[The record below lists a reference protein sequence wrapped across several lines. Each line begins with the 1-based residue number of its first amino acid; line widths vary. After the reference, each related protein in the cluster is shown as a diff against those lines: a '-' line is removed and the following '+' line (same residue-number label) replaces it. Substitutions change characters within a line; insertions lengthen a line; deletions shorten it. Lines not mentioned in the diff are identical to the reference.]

1 MKHYIFILLSLL
13 LLASCNEQDIS
24 GGSGT
29 TGTDG
34 SGLRLSVRLSSG
46 VATRALGDPFASG
59 KEEKRIDR
67 LAFFVHTA
75 EDGFQVYPPVPD
87 DVTDPDVA
95 AADHPNAVY
104 LSGTPDDGYEATVAL
119 TAGGGYV
126 ADIIAIAN
134 LPADYDYNQIV
145 TWQGLCDSVALHAA
159 TMPAC
164 LIGSAETDKAARNAF
179 VMYGDIRKEL
189 KKEETNALSF
199 VLQRLVARI
208 DITNEAYA
216 SGTIPTN
223 AATGPENSFFLTS
236 ARLLHAQPAA
246 FVVPKPDVTPDVV
259 TTSDWAPITGIGT
272 EILYGKPTTKDIA
285 TDPTQEPEAV
295 PVATADDAKAATLQY
310 AWHTLYTYPNSD
322 TEHAPTALEI
332 KGKFRGTEITRQIPF
347 VDKAGNAFPV
357 EGNHRYLVRI
367 VKAPGQTDIAFNIAV
382 SEWDAVDTVNVK
394 PDQTEVPEIANIGGN
409 GTPNLISDVAKTYDV
424 YYTQDGKITFDAT
437 CPFAPGV
444 RVKYYDS
451 HTDSWT
457 MKGDWLTV
465 KQVGNTEI
473 VTKADHSYRN
483 SFQVT
488 FNKFDG
494 GVTRKAMLLVHNG
507 GSEVECDTILVRHV
521 VTYPGTDFEPEAV
534 ATRDDGSEI
543 IVAPVNI
550 GATKI
555 ADKTRHVST
564 GETDEVYEASFE
576 QVGYYFQWGRK
587 TGVKY
592 MAYRSRF
599 AEGPI
604 LIADEN
610 REEYQNVFIVALG
623 EDSEMASWS
632 SDSDSK
638 LWNAGTEDA
647 PVKGRNDPCPPGWR
661 VATRKEVNKIMD
673 KVTVKQISTN
683 PNTYS
688 ATIKDSNIKLTAV
701 GLLTASSMTF
711 HALYY
716 QGIIYS
722 YSSLSQSEKGVESI
736 SVSSSAKTEYSSGKV
751 IAAPVRCIQEQTPT
765 L

>member
-1 MKHYIFILLSLL
+1 MKQYIFLLFSLF
-13 LLASCNEQDIS
+13 LAACAEKDIS
-24 GGSGT
+24 GVDGP
-29 TGTDG
+29 TGPNF
-34 SGLRLSVRLSSG
+34 GLRLSVRLSSG

-164 LIGSAETDKAARNAF
+164 LPGSDETDKAVRNAF

-216 SGTIPTN
+216 SGTILTN

-295 PVATADDAKAATLQY
+295 PVTTADDAKSATLQY

-332 KGKFRGTEITRQIPF
+332 KGTFRGTEITRQIPF
-347 VDKAGNAFPV
+347 VDKEGNAFPV

-394 PDQTEVPEIANIGGN
+394 PDQTEVPEIANIETN
-409 GTPNLISDVAKTYDV
+409 GEYNKEKKFIDL
-424 YYTQDGKITFDAT
+424 YYTQDGTISFDAA
-437 CPFAPGV
+437 CSFAPDI
-444 RVKYYDS
+444 RVKYDEPE
-451 HTDSWT
+451 
-457 MKGDWLTV
+457 
-465 KQVGNTEI
+465 QGNWISIEKSEPEL
-473 VTKADHSYRN
+473 VTKAMNIYKRHFKI
-483 SFQVT
+483 SFSKMVD
-488 FNKFDG
+488 KG
-494 GVTRKAMLLVHNG
+494 LRHAMLLIHNG
-507 GSEVECDTILVRHV
+507 GSEVECDTIFVRHTI
-521 VTYPGTDFEPEAV
+521 TYPGTDLEGIPVEKDG
-534 ATRDDGSEI
+534 ATTI
-543 IVAPVNI
+543 WAPVNC
-550 GATKI
+550 GATRLPTKI
-555 ADKTRHVST
+555 YKADGTLTPEQLQSN
-564 GETDEVYEASFE
+564 YE
-576 QVGYYFQWGRK
+576 QQGNLYQWGRK
-587 TGVKY
+587 VPFEQGDVGQEVDFVKY
-592 MAYRSRF
+592 TNISQF
-599 AEGPI
+599 AT
-604 LIADEN
+604 
-610 REEYQNVFIVALG
+610 Y
-623 EDSEMASWS
+623 
-632 SDSDSK
+632 
-638 LWNAGTEDA
+638 EDA
-647 PVKGRNDPCPPGWR
+647 TVPGYADDKFVIGINESWISWFRYYNSDDPNYSPTLQATGGAWPRQNDPCPAGWR
-661 VATRKEVNKIMD
+661 VANLDEWTIVAEKMKTDRLDTDNRVWKASLIMGFVFPES
-673 KVTVKQISTN
+673 VTIDSVSGDYTLQER
-683 PNTYS
+683 TYS
-688 ATIKDSNIKLTAV
+688 HVATNSF
-701 GLLTASSMTF
+701 SFM
-711 HALYY
+711 
-716 QGIIYS
+716 IYGVHFKS
-722 YSSLSQSEKGVESI
+722 DGVE
-736 SVSSSAKTEYSSGKV
+736 VAKNFVYNATGAS
-751 IAAPVRCIQEQTPT
+751 VRCVSE
-765 L
+765 

>member
-87 DVTDPDVA
+87 GVTDPDVA
-95 AADHPNAVY
+95 AVDHPNAVY

-164 LIGSAETDKAARNAF
+164 LPGSAETDKAARNAF

-216 SGTIPTN
+216 AGTIPTN

-295 PVATADDAKAATLQY
+295 AVTTADDAKAATLQY

-332 KGKFRGTEITRQIPF
+332 KGTFRGTEITRQIPF
-347 VDKAGNAFPV
+347 VDKEGNAFPV

-394 PDQTEVPEIANIGGN
+394 PDQTEVPEIANIVTN
-409 GTPNLISDVAKTYDV
+409 ATPNTISGVTKAYDL
-424 YYTQDGKITFDAT
+424 YYTQDGELTFEAT

-444 RVKYYDS
+444 RVKYYDN

-457 MKGDWLTV
+457 TKGDWLKV
-465 KQVGNTEI
+465 EQVGSTEI
-473 VTKADHSYRN
+473 VTKAKHRYKNSYQV
-483 SFQVT
+483 SFS
-488 FNKFDG
+488 KFDD
-494 GVTRKAMLLVHNG
+494 GVTRKAMLLVYNG

-521 VTYPGTDFEPEAV
+521 ITYPGTDLEAV
-534 ATRDDGSEI
+534 EYKGKFW
-543 IVAPVNI
+543 APVNVGGTI
-550 GATKI
+550 DLTTVDKI
-555 ADKTRHVST
+555 TEDTADDAVL
-564 GETDEVYEASFE
+564 
-576 QVGYYFQWGRK
+576 GYLYQWGRNVPFSCA
-587 TGVKY
+587 TSPATVKY
-592 MAYRSRF
+592 TKVADY
-599 AEGPI
+599 PI
-604 LIADEN
+604 YTEACSN
-610 REEYQNVFIVALG
+610 TGTYQNKFILSAGFIDYTWHKDYRPTAAAGLSP
-623 EDSEMASWS
+623 ELSI
-632 SDSDSK
+632 SD
-638 LWNAGTEDA
+638 DA
-647 PVKGRNDPCPPGWR
+647 WPRKNQPCPVGWR
-661 VATRKEVNKIMD
+661 VPTPVDWGGVVAEINENKEYQKNGKWVSKQND
-673 KVTVKQISTN
+673 KFVL
-683 PNTYS
+683 P
-688 ATIKDSNIKLTAV
+688 AV
-701 GLLTASSMTF
+701 GKITGIDATSKDRGENCYYWTSDLKESGWSSAFYVSDCQAYNASSLDGN
-711 HALYY
+711 AYAY
-716 QGIIYS
+716 PI
-722 YSSLSQSEKGVESI
+722 
-736 SVSSSAKTEYSSGKV
+736 
-751 IAAPVRCIQEQTPT
+751 RCIQEQTPT

>member
-1 MKHYIFILLSLL
+1 
-13 LLASCNEQDIS
+13 
-24 GGSGT
+24 
-29 TGTDG
+29 
-34 SGLRLSVRLSSG
+34 
-46 VATRALGDPFASG
+46 
-59 KEEKRIDR
+59 
-67 LAFFVHTA
+67 
-75 EDGFQVYPPVPD
+75 
-87 DVTDPDVA
+87 
-95 AADHPNAVY
+95 
-104 LSGTPDDGYEATVAL
+104 
-119 TAGGGYV
+119 
-126 ADIIAIAN
+126 
-134 LPADYDYNQIV
+134 DYNQIV

-216 SGTIPTN
+216 AGTIPAN

-272 EILYGKPTTKDIA
+272 EILYGKPTTKTVDV
-285 TDPTQEPEAV
+285 DPTQEPEAV
-295 PVATADDAKAATLQY
+295 PVTTADDAKAATLQY

-332 KGKFRGTEITRQIPF
+332 KGTFRGTEITRQIPF
-347 VDKAGNAFPV
+347 VDKEGNAFPV

-424 YYTQDGKITFDAT
+424 YYTQDGEITFEAT

-457 MKGDWLTV
+457 TKGDWLKV
-465 KQVGNTEI
+465 EQVGSTEI
-473 VTKADHSYRN
+473 VTKADHSYKN

-534 ATRDDGSEI
+534 ETRDDGSDI
-543 IVAPVNI
+543 IVAPVNV

-555 ADKTRHVST
+555 ADELKMIGNNGTAE
-564 GETDEVYEASFE
+564 GYEAHFE
-576 QVGYYFQWGRK
+576 KVGYYFQWGRK
-587 TGVKY
+587 TGIKY
-592 MAYRSRF
+592 MGKSVTKGIP
-599 AEGPI
+599 GPI
-604 LIADEN
+604 LIEEEN
-610 REEYQNVFIVALG
+610 SEEYQNKFIFFDDNPEYG
-623 EDSEMASWS
+623 SWS
-632 SDSDSK
+632 SDSDPT
-638 LWNAGTEDA
+638 LWNAGTEDI

-661 VATRKEVNKIMD
+661 VITKKELDKIKD
-673 KVTVKQISTN
+673 KVVVKKVSSDV
-683 PNTYS
+683 YS
-688 ATIKDSNIKLTAV
+688 ATIKNSNIKLDF
-701 GLLTASSMTF
+701 ASKLMMDSGMQVFSGQVLSWFT
-711 HALYY
+711 
-716 QGIIYS
+716 
-722 YSSLSQSEKGVESI
+722 SLPETNE
-736 SVSSSAKTEYSSGKV
+736 KV
-751 IAAPVRCIQEQTPT
+751 ILVEISEAGFSDESFGKTAAAPVRCIQEQTPT

>member
-1 MKHYIFILLSLL
+1 MKQYIFLLFSLF
-13 LLASCNEQDIS
+13 LAACAEKDIS
-24 GGSGT
+24 GVDAP
-29 TGTDG
+29 TGPN

-159 TMPAC
+159 TTPAC
-164 LIGSAETDKAARNAF
+164 LPGSAETDKTARNAF

-216 SGTIPTN
+216 PGTIPAN

-246 FVVPKPDVTPDVV
+246 YLVPKPDVTPDVV
-259 TTSDWAPITGIGT
+259 TTNDWPSITGIGT

-295 PVATADDAKAATLQY
+295 PVTTADDAKAATLQY

-332 KGKFRGTEITRQIPF
+332 KGTFRGMEITRQIPF
-347 VDKAGNAFPV
+347 VDKVGNAFPV

-394 PDQTEVPEIANIGGN
+394 PDQTEVPEIANIVTN
-409 GTPNLISDVAKTYDV
+409 ATPNTISGVTKAYDL
-424 YYTQDGKITFDAT
+424 YYTQDGELTFEAT

-451 HTDSWT
+451 YTDSWT
-457 MKGDWLTV
+457 TKGNWLKV
-465 KQVGNTEI
+465 EQVGSTEI
-473 VTKADHSYRN
+473 VTKADPTYKNSY
-483 SFQVT
+483 QVT

-494 GVTRKAMLLVHNG
+494 GVTRKTMLLVHNG

-534 ATRDDGSEI
+534 ETRDDGSDI

-550 GATKI
+550 GATKVV
-555 ADKTRHVST
+555 DKVKFIDIN
-564 GETDEVYEASFE
+564 ETDEVYQDYFE
-576 QVGYYFQWGRK
+576 KVGYYFQWGRK
-587 TGVKY
+587 TGIKY
-592 MAYRSRF
+592 MGEAKTKTVQ
-599 AEGPI
+599 GPI
-604 LIADEN
+604 LIANEN
-610 REEYQNVFIVALG
+610 NEEYQNVFIIPVVNAYN
-623 EDSEMASWS
+623 SWS
-632 SDSDSK
+632 IDSNSK
-638 LWNAGTEDA
+638 LWNDGTEDA
-647 PVKGRNDPCPPGWR
+647 PIKGRNDPCPPGWR
-661 VATRKEVNKIMD
+661 VGTKKEYEKIKGKVIYEKVTD
-673 KVTVKQISTN
+673 DTYSSIIKDSKIKVTVTGMLAMSGGSYTTLYKGGLCWYTSLSESESNAVYLNIYTDSNQFS
-683 PNTYS
+683 NTY
-688 ATIKDSNIKLTAV
+688 
-701 GLLTASSMTF
+701 
-711 HALYY
+711 
-716 QGIIYS
+716 
-722 YSSLSQSEKGVESI
+722 
-736 SVSSSAKTEYSSGKV
+736 GKAA
-751 IAAPVRCIQEQTPT
+751 AAPVRCIQEQTPI

>member
-1 MKHYIFILLSLL
+1 MKQYIFLLFSLF
-13 LLASCNEQDIS
+13 LAACAEKDIS
-24 GGSGT
+24 GVDGP
-29 TGTDG
+29 TGPN

-87 DVTDPDVA
+87 GVTDPDVA
-95 AADHPNAVY
+95 ATDHPNAVY

-164 LIGSAETDKAARNAF
+164 LPGSAETDKAVRNAF

-216 SGTIPTN
+216 AGTIPAN

-259 TTSDWAPITGIGT
+259 TTSDWAAIIGIGT

-295 PVATADDAKAATLQY
+295 PVTTADDAKAATLQY

-332 KGKFRGTEITRQIPF
+332 KGTFRGTEITRQIPF
-347 VDKAGNAFPV
+347 VDKEGNAFPV

-409 GTPNLISDVAKTYDV
+409 GTPNLISDVTKTYDV
-424 YYTQDGKITFDAT
+424 YYTQDGELTFEAT

-451 HTDSWT
+451 HTDSWST
-457 MKGDWLTV
+457 KGDWLTV
-465 KQVGNTEI
+465 EQVGSTEI

-534 ATRDDGSEI
+534 AKRDDGSDI
-543 IVAPVNI
+543 ILAPVNI

-555 ADKTRHVST
+555 ADGIRDVGSS
-564 GETDEVYEASFE
+564 ETDEVYEANFE
-576 QVGYYFQWGRK
+576 QIGYFFQWGRK

-592 MAYRSRF
+592 MGNRIKAIR
-599 AEGPI
+599 GPI

-610 REEYQNVFIVALG
+610 REEYRNVYIGNGSLNG
-623 EDSEMASWS
+623 SWS
-632 SDSDSK
+632 SDSDSE
-638 LWNAGTEDA
+638 LWNAGTEDT
-647 PVKGRNDPCPPGWR
+647 PIKGRNDPCPPGWR
-661 VATRKEVNKIMD
+661 VTTKKELDKIMD
-673 KVTVKQISTN
+673 KVTTKVVSSGPPKI
-683 PNTYS
+683 YS
-688 ATIKDSNIKLTAV
+688 AIINDSNITLATSGELVADV
-701 GLLTASSMTF
+701 GGHVFTSQGQV
-711 HALYY
+711 YY
-716 QGIIYS
+716 F
-722 YSSLSQSEKGVESI
+722 SSLSVSEKETVVVY
-736 SVSSSAKTEYSSGKV
+736 VSASKRGELVFPKLK
-751 IAAPVRCIQEQTPT
+751 AAPIRCVQEQTPT

>member
-1 MKHYIFILLSLL
+1 MKHYLFLLFSLF
-13 LLASCNEQDIS
+13 LAACAEKDIS
-24 GGSGT
+24 GVDGP
-29 TGTDG
+29 TDPN

-87 DVTDPDVA
+87 DVTNPDVA
-95 AADHPNAVY
+95 AANHPNAVY

-164 LIGSAETDKAARNAF
+164 LPGSAETDKTARNAF

-216 SGTIPTN
+216 SGTTPDN
-223 AATGPENSFFLTS
+223 AATGPANSFFLTS

-272 EILYGKPTTKDIA
+272 DILYGKPTTKDIA

-295 PVATADDAKAATLQY
+295 PVTTADDAKAATLQY

-332 KGKFRGTEITRQIPF
+332 KGTFRGTEITRQIPF
-347 VDKAGNAFPV
+347 VDKEGNAFPV

-394 PDQTEVPEIANIGGN
+394 PDQTEVPEIANIVTN
-409 GTPNLISDVAKTYDV
+409 ATPNTISGVTKAYDL
-424 YYTQDGKITFDAT
+424 YYTQDGELTFDAT

-465 KQVGNTEI
+465 EQVGSTEI

-534 ATRDDGSEI
+534 ATRDDGSDI
-543 IVAPVNI
+543 IVAPVNV
-550 GATKI
+550 GATKV
-555 ADKTRHVST
+555 ADRRLNVNSGST
-564 GETDEVYEASFE
+564 EEEFQEYLE
-576 QVGYYFQWGRK
+576 QSGYFYQWGRK
-587 TGVKY
+587 SGQKY
-592 MAYRSRF
+592 RAGKSEL
-599 AEGPI
+599 APAPI
-604 LIADEN
+604 LIAEESS
-610 REEYQNVFIVALG
+610 EEYQNKFIPSVTSG
-623 EDSEMASWS
+623 ETGTWS
-632 SDSDSK
+632 IDSDPT
-638 LWNAGTEDA
+638 LWNAGTEDN

-661 VATRKEVNKIMD
+661 VITKQELDKIKDKMVFDNDTRV
-673 KVTVKQISTN
+673 V
-683 PNTYS
+683 
-688 ATIKDSNIKLTAV
+688 TIKDSNIKLPAV
-701 GLLTASSMTF
+701 GLVPVSRSNSLVSYDGVLFWFSSF
-711 HALYY
+711 
-716 QGIIYS
+716 
-722 YSSLSQSEKGVESI
+722 SE
-736 SVSSSAKTEYSSGKV
+736 TETKVYILSSGVGTAGIYGKSV
-751 IAAPVRCIQEQTPT
+751 AMPVRCIQEQTPT

>member
-1 MKHYIFILLSLL
+1 MKQYIFLLFFLF
-13 LLASCNEQDIS
+13 LAACAEKDIS
-24 GGSGT
+24 GVDGP
-29 TGTDG
+29 TGPNF
-34 SGLRLSVRLSSG
+34 GLRLSVRLSSG

-159 TMPAC
+159 TMPVC
-164 LIGSAETDKAARNAF
+164 LPGSDETDKAVRNAF

-208 DITNEAYA
+208 DITNEAYV
-216 SGTIPTN
+216 SGTIPDN

-295 PVATADDAKAATLQY
+295 PVTTADDAKAATLQY

-332 KGKFRGTEITRQIPF
+332 KGTFRGTEITRQIPF
-347 VDKAGNAFPV
+347 VDKEGKAFPV

-367 VKAPGQTDIAFNIAV
+367 VKAPGQTDISYSIAV
-382 SEWDAVDTVNVK
+382 SEWDAVDTVQVK
-394 PDQTEVPEIANIGGN
+394 PDQTAVPVVENIDGN
-409 GTPNLISDVAKTYDV
+409 GVYLEKVKRYDV
-424 YYTQDGKITFDAT
+424 YYKSDGLLTFDAT
-437 CPFAPGV
+437 CNFSAGV

-451 HTDSWT
+451 KNDNWT
-457 MKGDWLTV
+457 TQGDWV
-465 KQVGNTEI
+465 KVEKTDEI
-473 VTKADHSYRN
+473 MATKASDTYKS
-483 SFQVT
+483 SFKIT
-488 FNKFDG
+488 FDKFDT
-494 GVTRKAMLLVHNG
+494 GVSRKAMLLVHNG
-507 GSEVECDTILVRHV
+507 GSEVECDTIFIKHTL
-521 VTYPGTDFEPEAV
+521 TYPGTDLEPA
-534 ATRDDGSEI
+534 ALGSI
-543 IVAPVNI
+543 AGKDIVWAPVNV
-550 GATKI
+550 GATRLPTTAYNTNLNLELNSEELQTKI
-555 ADKTRHVST
+555 EER
-564 GETDEVYEASFE
+564 GLL
-576 QVGYYFQWGRK
+576 FQWGRK
-587 TGVKY
+587 YGVVPTYKVPWVPGVVSMEELQSNFGFKGKFIEGTGGS
-592 MAYRSRF
+592 RSTDNWLT
-599 AEGPI
+599 P
-604 LIADEN
+604 
-610 REEYQNVFIVALG
+610 
-623 EDSEMASWS
+623 
-632 SDSDSK
+632 SDNT
-638 LWNAGTEDA
+638 LWGNGIIKGTY
-647 PVKGRNDPCPPGWR
+647 DPCPGGWR
-661 VATRKEVNKIMD
+661 VPSTEELQVLVDKANADGLWDDSKCVLSFSDSEVVFYKNEGFYYITAANCMIYFSYN
-673 KVTVKQISTN
+673 ISLWSCSINNDTQGGYCLVRY
-683 PNTYS
+683 P
-688 ATIKDSNIKLTAV
+688 DGDLLQMAV
-701 GLLTASSMTF
+701 FRNLAF
-711 HALYY
+711 
-716 QGIIYS
+716 
-722 YSSLSQSEKGVESI
+722 
-736 SVSSSAKTEYSSGKV
+736 
-751 IAAPVRCIQEQTPT
+751 PVRCVQE
-765 L
+765 

>member
-1 MKHYIFILLSLL
+1 MKQYIFLLFSLF
-13 LLASCNEQDIS
+13 LAACAEKDIS
-24 GGSGT
+24 GVDAP
-29 TGTDG
+29 TGPN

-87 DVTDPDVA
+87 GVTDPDVA

-159 TMPAC
+159 TMPVC
-164 LIGSAETDKAARNAF
+164 LPGSDETDKAVRNAF

-216 SGTIPTN
+216 SGTIPAN

-295 PVATADDAKAATLQY
+295 PVTTADDAQNATLQY

-332 KGKFRGTEITRQIPF
+332 KGTFRGTEITRQIPF
-347 VDKAGNAFPV
+347 VDKEGNAFPV

-382 SEWDAVDTVNVK
+382 LEWDAVDTVNVK

-409 GTPNLISDVAKTYDV
+409 GTYYMNVDGQKSLDV
-424 YYTQDGKITFDAT
+424 YYTQDGEITFDAI
-437 CPFAPGV
+437 CPFSPGV
-444 RVKYYDS
+444 RVKYYEGGQ
-451 HTDSWT
+451 WT
-457 MKGDWLTV
+457 TKGNWLTV
-465 KQVGNTEI
+465 ENTGEEEVI
-473 VTKADHSYRN
+473 TRAASAYKRSYK
-483 SFQVT
+483 VT
-488 FNKFDG
+488 FNKFDNG
-494 GVTRKAMLLVHNG
+494 LTRKAMLLIHNG
-507 GSEVECDTILVRHV
+507 GSEVECDTLIVRHV
-521 VTYPGTDFEPEAV
+521 ITYPGTDFEPV
-534 ATRDDGSEI
+534 AYTKRDDGSDI
-543 IVAPVNI
+543 IWAPVNV

-555 ADKTRHVST
+555 ATDLSMYMNRAAKDM
-564 GETDEVYEASFE
+564 TDEEVADISA
-576 QVGYYFQWGRK
+576 QIGYYYQWGRNVPFK
-587 TGVKY
+587 YSNVRLDTVKFVY
-592 MAYRSRF
+592 PTLPLYSDACRNEGLYAGRF
-599 AEGPI
+599 
-604 LIADEN
+604 IADGTGITWFSDGATGKEWLREN
-610 REEYQNVFIVALG
+610 Q
-623 EDSEMASWS
+623 
-632 SDSDSK
+632 
-638 LWNAGTEDA
+638 
-647 PVKGRNDPCPPGWR
+647 PCPAGWH
-661 VATRKEVNKIMD
+661 VP
-673 KVTVKQISTN
+673 VTDEMEKLVVE
-683 PNTYS
+683 
-688 ATIKDSNIKLTAV
+688 TIKEENGILKFNDCSAFFLPLMGSISDGMPTKFGITIYWASAMSNMVVAHSLRFSGGKLDAT
-701 GLLTASSMTF
+701 GTPTAS
-711 HALYY
+711 AR
-716 QGIIYS
+716 
-722 YSSLSQSEKGVESI
+722 
-736 SVSSSAKTEYSSGKV
+736 
-751 IAAPVRCIQEQTPT
+751 PVRCIQDTP
-765 L
+765 LSLP

>member
-1 MKHYIFILLSLL
+1 M
-13 LLASCNEQDIS
+13 
-24 GGSGT
+24 
-29 TGTDG
+29 
-34 SGLRLSVRLSSG
+34 
-46 VATRALGDPFASG
+46 
-59 KEEKRIDR
+59 
-67 LAFFVHTA
+67 
-75 EDGFQVYPPVPD
+75 
-87 DVTDPDVA
+87 
-95 AADHPNAVY
+95 
-104 LSGTPDDGYEATVAL
+104 
-119 TAGGGYV
+119 
-126 ADIIAIAN
+126 
-134 LPADYDYNQIV
+134 
-145 TWQGLCDSVALHAA
+145 
-159 TMPAC
+159 
-164 LIGSAETDKAARNAF
+164 
-179 VMYGDIRKEL
+179 
-189 KKEETNALSF
+189 
-199 VLQRLVARI
+199 
-208 DITNEAYA
+208 
-216 SGTIPTN
+216 
-223 AATGPENSFFLTS
+223 
-236 ARLLHAQPAA
+236 
-246 FVVPKPDVTPDVV
+246 TPDVV

-332 KGKFRGTEITRQIPF
+332 KGTFRGTEITRQIPF
-347 VDKAGNAFPV
+347 VDKEGNAFPV

-424 YYTQDGKITFDAT
+424 YYTQDGEITFEAT

>member
-1 MKHYIFILLSLL
+1 MKQYIFLLFSLF
-13 LLASCNEQDIS
+13 LAACAEKDIS
-24 GGSGT
+24 GVDGP
-29 TGTDG
+29 TGPN

-46 VATRALGDPFASG
+46 VATRALEGPFTSG

-164 LIGSAETDKAARNAF
+164 LPGSAETDKAARNAF

-216 SGTIPTN
+216 AGTILDN

-236 ARLLHAQPAA
+236 ARLLHAQPTA
-246 FVVPKPDVTPDVV
+246 FVVPKPDMTPEVV

-295 PVATADDAKAATLQY
+295 SVTTADDAKAATLQY

-332 KGKFRGTEITRQIPF
+332 KGTFRGTEITRQIPF
-347 VDKAGNAFPV
+347 VDKEGNAFPV

-394 PDQTEVPEIANIGGN
+394 PDQTEVPEIANIDGN
-409 GTPNLISDVAKTYDV
+409 GTPNLISDVAKAYDV
-424 YYTQDGKITFDAT
+424 YYTQDGKITFEAT

-457 MKGDWLTV
+457 TKGDWLKV
-465 KQVGNTEI
+465 EQVGNTEI

-521 VTYPGTDFEPEAV
+521 VTYPGTDLEAV
-534 ATRDDGSEI
+534 EYKGQFW
-543 IVAPVNI
+543 APVNV
-550 GATKI
+550 GGSTDLTTVDKI
-555 ADKTRHVST
+555 TEDTADDAVL
-564 GETDEVYEASFE
+564 
-576 QVGYYFQWGRK
+576 GYLYQWGRNVPFYCA
-587 TGVKY
+587 TSPATVKY
-592 MAYRSRF
+592 TKVADY
-599 AEGPI
+599 PI
-604 LIADEN
+604 YTEACSN
-610 REEYQNVFIVALG
+610 TGTYQNKLILSAGFIDYTWHKDYRPTAAAGISPEL
-623 EDSEMASWS
+623 SI
-632 SDSDSK
+632 SD
-638 LWNAGTEDA
+638 DA
-647 PVKGRNDPCPPGWR
+647 WPRKNQPCPVGWR
-661 VATRKEVNKIMD
+661 VPTPVDWDGVVAEINENKEYQKNGKWVSKQND
-673 KVTVKQISTN
+673 KFVL
-683 PNTYS
+683 P
-688 ATIKDSNIKLTAV
+688 AV
-701 GLLTASSMTF
+701 GKISGIDATSKDRGKNCYYWTSDLKESGRSTAFYVTDYFASTTS
-711 HALYY
+711 ALDGNVYAY
-716 QGIIYS
+716 PI
-722 YSSLSQSEKGVESI
+722 
-736 SVSSSAKTEYSSGKV
+736 
-751 IAAPVRCIQEQTPT
+751 RCIQEQLPT

>member
-13 LLASCNEQDIS
+13 FLASCNEQDIS
-24 GGSGT
+24 GGSGP
-29 TGTDG
+29 TGPN

-46 VATRALGDPFASG
+46 VATRALGNPFASG

-164 LIGSAETDKAARNAF
+164 LPGSAETDKAARNAF

-216 SGTIPTN
+216 AGTISAN

-259 TTSDWAPITGIGT
+259 TTSDWVPITGIGT

-295 PVATADDAKAATLQY
+295 PVTTADDAKAATLQY

-332 KGKFRGTEITRQIPF
+332 KGTFRGTEITRQIPF
-347 VDKAGNAFPV
+347 VDKEGNAFPV

-424 YYTQDGKITFDAT
+424 YYTQDGELTFEAT

-444 RVKYYDS
+444 RLKYYDS

-457 MKGDWLTV
+457 TKGDWLKV
-465 KQVGNTEI
+465 EQVGSTEI
-473 VTKADHSYRN
+473 VTKADHSYKN

-534 ATRDDGSEI
+534 ATRDDGSDI
-543 IVAPVNI
+543 IVAPVNV

-555 ADKTRHVST
+555 ADRKITVFSGST
-564 GETDEVYEASFE
+564 EEEFQEYFE
-576 QVGYYFQWGRK
+576 QSGYFYQWGRK
-587 TGVKY
+587 SGLKY
-592 MAYRSRF
+592 RAGKSEMAS
-599 AEGPI
+599 API
-604 LIADEN
+604 LIAEESS
-610 REEYQNVFIVALG
+610 EEYQNKFIPSVTSG
-623 EDSEMASWS
+623 ESGTWS
-632 SDSDSK
+632 IDSDPT
-638 LWNAGTEDA
+638 LWNAGTEDN

-661 VATRKEVNKIMD
+661 VITKKELDKIKD
-673 KVTVKQISTN
+673 KVVINASAEL
-683 PNTYS
+683 
-688 ATIKDSNIKLTAV
+688 ATIKDSNIKLPAV
-701 GLLTASSMTF
+701 GLVPVSNSTIVNYNGSLFWFSSFSETDTKVA
-711 HALYY
+711 HVY
-716 QGIIYS
+716 ITYS
-722 YSSLSQSEKGVESI
+722 GVSDI
-736 SVSSSAKTEYSSGKV
+736 NIWGK
-751 IAAPVRCIQEQTPT
+751 APATPVRCIQEQTPT